1 MIQHKI
7 ESKWRRYIK
16 LGKSYDLALKE
27 WELLHQLQPN
37 KSLPPLLFD
46 EVYLRQLSSRLR
58 AIHAAKES
66 VLASLLPPSPD
77 PRWLI
82 C

>member
-37 KSLPPLLFD
+37 ESFKHLNCFD
-46 EVYLRQLSSRLR
+46 VFYMQRLASRLK

-66 VLASLLPPSPD
+66 ILASLLPT
-77 PRWLI
+77 
-82 C
+82 

>member
-27 WELLHQLQPN
+27 WELLHQLQPIETLN
-37 KSLPPLLFD
+37 YFTLFD
-46 EVYLRQLSSRLR
+46 EVYLRQLSKRMI
-58 AIHAAKES
+58 AIHTAKES
-66 VLASLLPPSPD
+66 ILASLLPT
-77 PRWLI
+77 
-82 C
+82 